1 MNCSA
6 DLLVG
11 RVEAG
16 AASVLKVVL
25 KDYCVLPVYMCC
37 FVQAM
42 EEDKSDEWFAKKAKR
57 MKHKQ
62 DEQ

>member
-1 MNCSA
+1 MYSW
-6 DLLVG
+6 
-11 RVEAG
+11 
-16 AASVLKVVL
+16 
-25 KDYCVLPVYMCC
+25 

-62 DEQ
+62 DES